1 MRRAAGAQ
9 EVMDQGGLD
18 PAEYR
23 RCLRQLEVINRL
35 SLGYRPTLRWLAAMA
50 RGRES
55 LSVLDLG
62 CGHGDTLRA
71 IHRWGAARRLRLD
84 LTGLDLAPMATEAAR
99 AATPPGMGIRY
110 ITGDAFTWEPEERP
124 DVVVSA
130 LFMHHLEPPQVVALL
145 RRMQGMARLGW
156 FVNDLHRHW
165 LPWAFLR
172 AAFAL
177 PGVSPIVRHDGPL
190 SVRRAHTGAE
200 WRAMCAQAGVPARV
214 RWHLPFRWGVG
225 TDAP

>member
-1 MRRAAGAQ
+1 MRRAAGAE
-9 EVMDQGGLD
+9 EVMDQPGLD

-23 RCLRQLEVINRL
+23 RCLRQLETINRL
-35 SLGYRPTLRWLAAMA
+35 SLGYRPTLRWLGRMT
-50 RGRES
+50 RGRGA

-71 IHRWGAARRLRLD
+71 IHRWGTARGLRLA

-99 AATPPGMGIRY
+99 AATPPAMGISWE
-110 ITGDAFTWEPEERP
+110 TGDAFTWEPAERP
-124 DVVVSA
+124 DVIVSA

-145 RRMQGMARLGW
+145 RRMDAMARLGW
-156 FVNDLHRHW
+156 FMNDLHRHW
-165 LPWAFLR
+165 LPWAFLG

-190 SVRRAHTGAE
+190 SVRRAYTGAE
-200 WRAMCAQAGVPARV
+200 WRLMCAQAGVAAHV
-214 RWHLPFRWGVG
+214 RWQLPFRWGVG